1 MSLVGQTLLPQGLNV
16 RRPMAAPA
24 TVYAAWA
31 AWVALFA
38 AISLLILAGSER
50 TVLTAYRD
58 AAHAWL
64 SGRDIYAT
72 TGQGFLYLPSAAVLF
87 APYAALPTVIGEIAW
102 RLLMIGSFAAAT
114 WRLSTFAKKEFF
126 REAFP
131 PMTLAVVPLCLAAA
145 RNGQSTLIMTAMM
158 MLASVELSGGRLWR
172 ATLWMS
178 LGLAFKPL
186 ILVMICLAAA
196 LDWRLAWRLP
206 IGVLAVLLFPFLTRT
221 PTYVIDQYGK
231 CLEMLRTASHCG
243 ITELWAQPFS
253 ILALLSC
260 NVSEST
266 QTLIRGAAA
275 LVTLGLCSKAWRR
288 LDRVRAVEYLFA
300 FSVLYILVFSPR
312 TENNT
317 YAMIG
322 PVIGIMV
329 GWCGDTRRRLGA
341 LAVWTAFALL
351 AVGDEMLRLVNPHG
365 VHIWLKPTV
374 GISLYL
380 CLAFLLFR
388 TTLHKKGD

>member
-1 MSLVGQTLLPQGLNV
+1 MSLVGQTLLPQRLNL
-16 RRPMAAPA
+16 RRTMAAPA
-24 TVYAAWA
+24 MVYSAWAAWA
-31 AWVALFA
+31 ALFA
-38 AISLLILAGSER
+38 TISLLILAGSER

-58 AAHAWL
+58 AAHAWFA
-64 SGRDIYAT
+64 GKDIYAT
-72 TGQGFLYLPSAAVLF
+72 TGQGFLYLPSAAIVF
-87 APYAALPTVIGEIAW
+87 APFAALPTVIGEIAW

-114 WRLSTFAKKEFF
+114 RRLSTLTAKELFREFF
-126 REAFP
+126 P
-131 PMTLAVVPLCLAAA
+131 LMTLAVVPLCLAAA

-172 ATLWMS
+172 VTFWMS

-196 LDWRLAWRLP
+196 LDGRLAWRLS
-206 IGVLAVLLFPFLTRT
+206 IGVSAVLLFPFVTQN
-221 PTYVIDQYGK
+221 PAYVIDQYGK

-243 ITELWAQPFS
+243 VTELWAQPFS
-253 ILALLSC
+253 VLALLGC

-275 LVTLGLCSKAWRR
+275 MATLGLCLNAWRR
-288 LDRVRAVEYLFA
+288 LDRVRAVEYLLA

-322 PVIGIMV
+322 PIIGIMV
-329 GWCGDTRRRLGA
+329 GWCSDARQRLGTI
-341 LAVWTAFALL
+341 AVWTCLALL
-351 AVGDEMLRLVNPHG
+351 AVGDEMLRLSNPHG

-380 CLAFLLFR
+380 CLVFLLFKTER
-388 TTLHKKGD
+388 DPQ